1 MEIIQTLTQKPMA
14 ALSQSEEFVSFLQS
28 SILPNV
34 IENTTSNF
42 PKIQQPSLN
51 ILQNLI
57 RNFRRHFRDEIPLVI
72 EEVVLKL
79 LNSVNNKSD
88 TKMYLIRFLAGVIGD
103 TRVLLEFFL
112 NFDCN
117 FSYNS
122 VVEKIISTLCSLSIT
137 KLVLPKA
144 SSATKSTLSPSPR
157 SRTRSCGEQQS
168 TP

>member
-1 MEIIQTLTQKPMA
+1 MNSQNLKISFLEIIQTLTQKPIA
-14 ALSQSEEFVSFLQS
+14 ALSDSDEFVTFLQS
-28 SILPNV
+28 SILPRA

-57 RNFRRHFRDEIPLVI
+57 RNFRKHFRDEIPLFV

-88 TKMYLIRFLAGVIGD
+88 TKMYLIRFLAGMIGN

-117 FSYNS
+117 FSYSN
-122 VVEKIISTLCSLSIT
+122 VVEKIISTLCRLGV
-137 KLVLPKA
+137 KQL
-144 SSATKSTLSPSPR
+144 
-157 SRTRSCGEQQS
+157 E
-168 TP
+168 